1 MLGALTQQGEQYRV
15 GRYLGQKDNFNSATA
30 PFFTYE
36 QISEKTRRYDQI
48 IQNLQTSQNSTV
60 IRTNYAYRWK
70 PQDKV
75 VLQDLK
81 EYLIIQVQDQEENIN
96 PQSASVLITP
106 CEKMYYLEL
115 VQEIEDDQ

>member
-15 GRYLGQKDNFNSATA
+15 GKYLGQKDDFNSATA

-36 QISEKTRRYDQI
+36 QISEKTRRFDQI

-60 IRTNYAYRWK
+60 IRTNYAYKWK
-70 PQDKV
+70 PQDFV
-75 VLQDLK
+75 ILQDSK
-81 EYLIIQVQDQEENIN
+81 EYIIVQVQDQEENIN
-96 PQSASVLITP
+96 PQSASVLISP

-115 VQEIEDDQ
+115 VQQEDD